1 MGFYWTGTGFEERMA
16 PPMPPPAGSATTE
29 PQLKAPVDGAIELTS
44 SWPPAANALQTER
57 DEVSQKA
64 AQALEKHFSYQSE
77 VRNAENRKKSDDAGP
92 MSFDP
97 VQGIW
102 MRADKNT
109 ALFPTPP
116 APPAGIADTS
126 SRGKEPSDTGS
137 FFKWTSWFRTDAEK
151 GRALRI
157 STPHAESEANLE
169 PVATCEDASEIHS
182 TPAVQDIAAPEVHSD
197 LAGDNVSLLAVP
209 ISNIQEIAANE
220 AEITASDESA
230 LVTAASLADIQDT
243 DAPEAQSESNENIVV
258 PAPSWE
264 PETHPGGT
272 MWQTATNGREAVSKA
287 PRSAEG
293 TSRDANP
300 SRWFVLKGMLRDAP
314 APETLEP
321 AGAVPVLEVFSLAGG
336 VGKTSLVATLGRAL
350 SARGERVLLVEATSL
365 PSMQYFF
372 GACDT
377 RPGALRT
384 FRPPVSSSDAPIRL
398 ATVDTEAHTMDSATQ
413 DSLATDIQ
421 RWAQGTSRVIVD
433 VGTGS
438 TATVRELSKTSPAI
452 LVPLV
457 PDVNSVVTASAID
470 SFFQRQGGASGIQ
483 STVFYVLNQFD
494 SSLPLHLDVRGMLQE
509 RLGDRLLPFT
519 LEHSPAVNEAL
530 AEGMTVIDYAPDAQI
545 TANFTNLAKWLET
558 VLAPAKSNSSGRWS
572 ER

>member
-1 MGFYWTGTGFEERMA
+1 
-16 PPMPPPAGSATTE
+16 MPPPAGSVTTE
-29 PQLKAPVDGAIELTS
+29 PQLKSPVDGAIELPS
-44 SWPPAANALQTER
+44 SWPAAGNASQTER

-109 ALFPTPP
+109 ALFPTPV
-116 APPAGIADTS
+116 APPAGIADNS
-126 SRGKEPSDTGS
+126 SRGKEQSDTGT

-151 GRALRI
+151 GRALSI
-157 STPHAESEANLE
+157 PTLHAESEAKLE
-169 PVATCEDASEIHS
+169 PVATCEDASEMLS
-182 TPAVQDIAAPEVHSD
+182 SAAAQDIAAPEVHSE
-197 LAGDNVSLLAVP
+197 LAEDNVSLLAAP
-209 ISNIQEIAANE
+209 ISDIQDIAAIE
-220 AEITASDESA
+220 AKIAASEDSA
-230 LVTAASLADIQDT
+230 LLTAPSLADIQDT
-243 DAPEAQSESNENIVV
+243 NAPGGHSESSGNIVV

-264 PETHPGGT
+264 PEAHLGGTGT
-272 MWQTATNGREAVSKA
+272 MWQTATNGREPVSKT

-300 SRWFVLKGMLRDAP
+300 SRWFVLKGMLGDAP
-314 APETLEP
+314 TPETLEP

-372 GACDT
+372 GACDA

-384 FRPPVSSSDAPIRL
+384 FRPPLSSSDAPIRL
-398 ATVDTEAHTMDSATQ
+398 AAVDAEAHTMDSAAQ
-413 DSLATDIQ
+413 GSLAKDIQ
-421 RWAQGTSRVIVD
+421 RWAQGASRVIVD

-438 TATVRELSKTSPAI
+438 TATSRELSKTSPAI

-457 PDVNSVVTASAID
+457 PDVNSVVTANAID
-470 SFFQRQGGASGIQ
+470 SFFQHQGGASGSQ
-483 STVFYVLNQFD
+483 TTVFYVLNQFD
-494 SSLPLHLDVRGMLQE
+494 SSLPLHLDVRSMLQE

-519 LEHSPAVNEAL
+519 LEHSPAVSEAL
-530 AEGMTVIDYAPDAQI
+530 AEGMTIIDYAPDAQI
-545 TANFTNLAKWLET
+545 TADFTNLAKWLET